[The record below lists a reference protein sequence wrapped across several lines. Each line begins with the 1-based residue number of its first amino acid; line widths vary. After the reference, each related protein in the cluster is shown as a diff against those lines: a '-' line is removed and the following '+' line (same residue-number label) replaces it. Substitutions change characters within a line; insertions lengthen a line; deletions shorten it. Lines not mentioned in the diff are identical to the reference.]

1 LDNDAFLIP
10 GKTLRLR
17 ETVPTDV
24 NPVEMEIIEQ
34 IQEFEPNMVRTKS
47 NSFAGRIHIESLEEP
62 QQPQNLVKSGSKD
75 DLSPRAKDV
84 PESSQSLRNRLKA
97 TLNQGANISDIDK
110 IFEHVLNESRRV
122 NESLKQ
128 IEEEETYLNPKKS
141 FIKIYENAS
150 LGSFEDSMNDFIEV
164 QSETKVV
171 KSEAYY
177 CTKHGRVKGVLTVA
191 DTYIMYDP
199 LF

>member
-1 LDNDAFLIP
+1 MDHDTFLIP
-10 GKTLRLR
+10 GRKLKLK
-17 ETVPTDV
+17 ESVPSDV
-24 NPVEMEIIEQ
+24 NPIEIEIINQ
-34 IQEFEPNMVRTKS
+34 IEEFEPTMSRTKS
-47 NSFAGRIHIESLEEP
+47 NSFAGTIAIESLEGP
-62 QQPQNLVKSGSKD
+62 QQPQALMKTGSKD
-75 DLSPRAKDV
+75 DLSPRAK
-84 PESSQSLRNRLKA
+84 PEQESSQSLRDRLKA

-128 IEEEETYLNPKKS
+128 FEEEDIHINPKKS

-150 LGSFEDSMNDFIEV
+150 KGSIEDSMQDFIEV
-164 QSETKVV
+164 ETDTKFV

-191 DTYIMYDP
+191 ETYIMYDP